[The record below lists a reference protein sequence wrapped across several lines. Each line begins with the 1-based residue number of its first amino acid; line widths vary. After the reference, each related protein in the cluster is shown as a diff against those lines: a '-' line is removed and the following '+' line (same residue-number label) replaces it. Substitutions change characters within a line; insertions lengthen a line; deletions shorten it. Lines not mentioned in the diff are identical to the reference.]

1 MKRLQ
6 TLVAL
11 ILILWVAVP
20 SFAGE
25 PTEQIKE
32 TTNNIL
38 AIVSDPALA
47 VPEREE
53 ERKIRIREAVKGRF
67 YWEEMSRRALAR
79 HWAKRTEAEK
89 EEFID
94 LFGKLLERTYLEK
107 VEGYSGEKV
116 MYTGEVTDERYP
128 DRAIVKV
135 NIVTH
140 TDTEIAVAYK
150 VRKVGDQ
157 WLVYDIA
164 IEGVSMVNNYRKQFR
179 GMKYPEIVKRLKRK
193 VGEK

>member
-11 ILILWVAVP
+11 ILMLWVAP
-20 SFAGE
+20 LFAGE
-25 PTEQIKE
+25 PTEQIKG
-32 TTNNIL
+32 TTDQIL

-53 ERKIRIREAVKGRF
+53 ERKVRIRDAVKGRF

-94 LFGKLLERTYLEK
+94 LFGRLLERTYLEK

-128 DRAIVKV
+128 GRAIVEVK
-135 NIVTH
+135 ILTH

-164 IEGVSMVNNYRKQFR
+164 VEGVSMVNNYRKQFR